1 MKNEHDVD
9 EKWRGKN
16 KCLETHYLRYK
27 KHSFFHPFFSQF
39 FIHPHSIFHPVF
51 HPGFHPANL
60 DFQPVFHPVFH
71 PVENTGSQ
79 PVVHPAPHGRQG
91 VRNDG
96 WGVHSQLQEKG
107 RAKDRSH
114 TLDGSTGVGGL
125 SYP

>member
-9 EKWRGKN
+9 EKWRGK
-16 KCLETHYLRYK
+16 K
-27 KHSFFHPFFSQF
+27 KVPRDPLFTIQKTQFFSSVFQPVFHP
-39 FIHPHSIFHPVF
+39 PHSIFHPVF
-51 HPGFHPANL
+51 HPIFHPADL

-71 PVENTGSQ
+71 PVEHTGSQ

-96 WGVHSQLQEKG
+96 WGVHSQWQEQG
-107 RAKDRSH
+107 GAEDTSH

-125 SYP
+125 SYH